1 MKDKF
6 KVFYENEILD
16 FDNLD
21 RSVVIVLDANVLL
34 HFFRYSKKSQDKLFL
49 ALEKVRSNLFIPYQ
63 AALEYHYER
72 QNVSRSNKKKI
83 EKMISESE
91 IVKNNFQ
98 DEIIKQ
104 IEEYGGTIRSTDE
117 KTIRE
122 EVVSEFENATNQFW
136 ESFKEIS
143 LKKLM
148 ELIPDNSRTAYQI
161 ADLLDNKVGEPFSS
175 EEIQSISEEG
185 EKRYALELPPGYK
198 DSKKKNKMRIFGEY
212 TYDMQYGDLILWKEI
227 IKYCEKNT
235 FIRTVIFISD
245 DEKNDWIFKAKGEK
259 VGVRVELK
267 QELNE
272 LVDARLEVFSP
283 KKFLDLITKE
293 EGIIKE
299 SSRVSSNSKSRI
311 IFFRKTKRR
320 IRRLNALR
328 REIDE
333 LRDENNYDERNLT
346 EKSKEYDSKIA
357 SEILSLNKIFKDDYF
372 EFAKFSSNLIS
383 TYDNS
388 NDELVNLLSHQYNM
402 IEQDFI
408 DYDSYLYL
416 DDLHYNIR
424 KVTSIVNSCK
434 KFADFFQ

>member
-98 DEIIKQ
+98 DEVIKQ

-136 ESFKEIS
+136 KSFKEIS

-299 SSRVSSNSKSRI
+299 SSRVSSNSKSRT

-320 IRRLNALR
+320 IRRLHALR

-333 LRDENNYDERNLT
+333 LRDERNLT

-357 SEILSLNKIFKDDYF
+357 SEIMSLNEIFKDDYF
-372 EFAKFSSNLIS
+372 EFAKFASNLIS

-402 IEQDFI
+402 IEQDFL
-408 DYDSYLYL
+408 DYDSLLYL

-424 KVTSIVNSCK
+424 KVTSIINSCK